1 MRKRLFALFM
11 GLALCLAGCA
21 SAVTVEGD
29 DNGAKEEAPG
39 SEEKGNEAGE
49 AASEEAAGSAGQDAA
64 ANETGNADK
73 EAGDGKEYHI
83 GFVVHTTSGDV
94 MSSIEYGA
102 QAAADDYGVK
112 LTYTGP
118 VDSDNTEQIS
128 MFESLVAAGCDA
140 IVLIAG
146 DPTVWDDPIADAVD
160 KGITVIVT
168 DTDAPTSERAAYF
181 GVDTAKLAYDLGAAV
196 REKTGDEGTVALGV
210 CLLGPASHT
219 TRAEKVQEAFD
230 QTDMEFIGVYET
242 EQDTTLNYNN
252 WENIYTS
259 NPELAAM
266 VGLSALETTNMG
278 KVKQTCGGDT
288 VMAAYDPGTEA
299 LNLLEEG
306 YLDVCAFQNVWME
319 GYLPVQAAARMLKE
333 GKKLAA
339 EENLYEGQIVTSE
352 EVTEELKN
360 RAQSEQTM
368 NDWYRDYIKKNG
380 LENFG
385 LAD

>member
-1 MRKRLFALFM
+1 MRKKAVALLM
-11 GLALCLAGCA
+11 GVVLCLTGCS
-21 SAVTVEGD
+21 SAVSVEGE
-29 DNGAKEEAPG
+29 NEQPGAQEAEQEAEAPAGEEAG
-39 SEEKGNEAGE
+39 QE
-49 AASEEAAGSAGQDAA
+49 AAEDSSE
-64 ANETGNADK
+64 
-73 EAGDGKEYHI
+73 KEYHI

-102 QAAADDYGVK
+102 QAAAEDYGVK

-146 DPTVWDDPIADAVD
+146 DPAVWDDPIQEAVD
-160 KGITVIVT
+160 QGITVIVT
-168 DTDAPTSERAAYF
+168 DTDAPTSARAAYF
-181 GVDTAKLAYDLGAAV
+181 GVDTAQLAYDLGAAV
-196 REKTGDEGTVALGV
+196 REKTGDEGSIALGV

-219 TRAEKVQEAFD
+219 TRAEKVKEAFEG
-230 QTDMEFIGVYET
+230 TDMEFLGVYET
-242 EQDTTLNYNN
+242 DLDTTLNYNN

-259 NPELAAM
+259 NSGLSAM

-306 YLDVCAFQNVWME
+306 YLDVCAFQNVWLE
-319 GYLPVQAAARMLKE
+319 GYLPVQAAARMLLE
-333 GKKLAA
+333 GKKLAS
-339 EENLYEGQIVTSE
+339 EENLYQGQIVTSE

-368 NDWYRDYIKKNG
+368 NDWYRNYIKENG
-380 LENFG
+380 LESFG
-385 LAD
+385 LSD

>member
-1 MRKRLFALFM
+1 MKKKLVALFM
-11 GLALCLAGCA
+11 GLALCLAGCSSAVSVEGEDEQPKTQETQAAQEDAAPAGGEEAQETQTADA
-21 SAVTVEGD
+21 SAD
-29 DNGAKEEAPG
+29 
-39 SEEKGNEAGE
+39 
-49 AASEEAAGSAGQDAA
+49 
-64 ANETGNADK
+64 
-73 EAGDGKEYHI
+73 KEYHI
-83 GFVVHTTSGDV
+83 GFVVQTTSGDV

-128 MFESLVAAGCDA
+128 MFESLAAAGCDA

-146 DPTVWDDPIADAVD
+146 DPTVWDDPIQEAVD

-168 DTDAPTSERAAYF
+168 DTDAPTSARAAYF
-181 GVDTAKLAYDLGAAV
+181 GVDTAQLAYDLGSAV
-196 REKTGDEGTVALGV
+196 REKTGDEGKVALGV

-219 TRAEKVQEAFD
+219 TRAEKVQEAFEG
-230 QTDMEFIGVYET
+230 TGMEFLGVYET

-259 NPELAAM
+259 NPDLAAM

-278 KVKQTCGGDT
+278 KVKQTCGGET
-288 VMAAYDPGTEA
+288 VMAAYDPGAEA

-319 GYLPVQAAARMLKE
+319 GYLPVQAAARMLLE
-333 GKKLAA
+333 GKELAA
-339 EENLYEGQIVTSE
+339 EENLYQGQIVTSE

-368 NDWYRDYIKKNG
+368 NDWYRNYIKENG

-385 LAD
+385 LKD